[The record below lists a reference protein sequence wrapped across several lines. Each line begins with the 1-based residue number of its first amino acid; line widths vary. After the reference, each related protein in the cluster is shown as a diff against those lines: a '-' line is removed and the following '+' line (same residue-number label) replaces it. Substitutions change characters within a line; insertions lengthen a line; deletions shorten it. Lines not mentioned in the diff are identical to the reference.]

1 MAAPAMRN
9 AFCGSLLIMSALA
22 SVARAELPANP
33 AAVTP
38 LPVGARAPDFT
49 VHRADGTPYVFN
61 SRHLAVPHIVI
72 FFTAAAGAP
81 TAMRSLRIFAW
92 SSRSY
97 APAVS

>member
-1 MAAPAMRN
+1 MPAPDTRN
-9 AFCGSLLIMSALA
+9 ALCGSLLIASAFA
-22 SVARAELPANP
+22 SVARAEVPPDA
-33 AAVTP
+33 AAVMP
-38 LPVGARAPDFT
+38 FPVGAHAPDFT

-61 SRHLAVPHIVI
+61 SRHLAVPHSS